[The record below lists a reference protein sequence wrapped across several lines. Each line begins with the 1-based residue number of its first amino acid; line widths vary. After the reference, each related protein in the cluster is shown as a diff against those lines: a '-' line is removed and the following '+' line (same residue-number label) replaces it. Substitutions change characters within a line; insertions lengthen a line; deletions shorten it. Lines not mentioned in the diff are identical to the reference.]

1 MTFYSSAAT
10 HQDHDFENM
19 ESNGHTSALEK
30 YEQESINHFG
40 DVAIPAV
47 AAALS
52 LGDLGVIALFVGEG
66 QATLPL
72 VIQRL
77 RGSYQLGAAAGASL
91 VLIILGFALFALFDL
106 GGRRAAA

>member
-52 LGDLGVIALFVGEG
+52 LARPTRISHSNAELTNRLLGLDSDDDL
-66 QATLPL
+66 
-72 VIQRL
+72 
-77 RGSYQLGAAAGASL
+77 AA
-91 VLIILGFALFALFDL
+91 
-106 GGRRAAA
+106 